1 MISFIKVLYLGWL
14 PYGDMLVTCW
24 LPVGYLLVTCWLPVG
39 YLLVTCWLP
48 VGYLLVTCWLP
59 VGYLLVTCFSVRG
72 ITYDFCNINQKI
84 KCVFKRQFFFFCMLI
99 VFFLLAE
106 RCILKEGKNKFSLK
120 PKQLEEKYSVVQCNS
135 ETIYNITTI
144 EDILQ

>member
-1 MISFIKVLYLGWL
+1 M
-14 PYGDMLVTCW
+14 VTCW
-24 LPVGYLLVTCWLPVG
+24 LPVGYLLVTCWLPV
-39 YLLVTCWLP
+39 
-48 VGYLLVTCWLP
+48 
-59 VGYLLVTCFSVRG
+59 FQ
-72 ITYDFCNINQKI
+72 YDVLHMIFAISTRKSNVSSKE
-84 KCVFKRQFFFFCMLI
+84 RFFFFCMLI

-120 PKQLEEKYSVVQCNS
+120 PKQLEEKYCVVQCNS